1 MLQGEGGVPMLLQTS
16 SSSQQQILIQN
27 SDTGALSNLVILDTD
42 KVGTLHSGP
51 VHCANTSIIILPFSI
66 QEAAAATSL
75 QSLVTSA
82 DTTGGV
88 ATLPAIPSSTLL
100 SQVGSLKYP

>member
-42 KVGTLHSGP
+42 KVGFIISCIISSPLSVTL
-51 VHCANTSIIILPFSI
+51 

-100 SQVGSLKYP
+100 SQVGALKYP

>member
-1 MLQGEGGVPMLLQTS
+1 MLLQTS

-42 KVGTLHSGP
+42 KVGTLH
-51 VHCANTSIIILPFSI
+51 CADTSIIILPFSI